1 MKKGYLTVFLSL
13 TITIML
19 SLILALLWSA
29 RIGAI
34 RMKTECATDI
44 SMNSVLAEY
53 NRALFEQYDLLL
65 TDCSYQT
72 DTPSM
77 ANVEEHLKYFMR
89 GNLHTTVEG
98 RITGTRTMTAAEC
111 TEAVIPAYSF
121 ATDGNGAVLRRQ
133 ILAYMEGEP
142 VTEAVA
148 EAASNLAVITA
159 NGYDTH
165 DVEAEAAENW
175 KRLNEIEIPEQEG
188 EDGEEHEPIPDNPAN
203 AVESQKGIG
212 VVNLAVPDPSAVST
226 KTVNLGQFTSHRQ
239 KNRGTGLDE
248 GESLSLVDRL
258 LLDQYMTEKTGCFTD
273 LKEGSL
279 LQYQM
284 EYLIAGKDSDF
295 DNLEHCARIL
305 LFWREA
311 ADFAYLVSDE
321 AKVAECE
328 ALATIISA
336 ILLCPELMDPL
347 KWSMI
352 FAWSFAEAI
361 SDMRILYTGG
371 RVPLIKT
378 AENWHITFLNLAFFR
393 DHLGGNGDSGLTYQD
408 YLRMLLL
415 LQSVEDKTDRMGDLI
430 EMDVRQTPGNGH
442 FRLDWCL
449 DIFTAQLT
457 VVSRSGFRMEM
468 VRTYGYESE

>member
-1 MKKGYLTVFLSL
+1 
-13 TITIML
+13 
-19 SLILALLWSA
+19 
-29 RIGAI
+29 
-34 RMKTECATDI
+34 
-44 SMNSVLAEY
+44 
-53 NRALFEQYDLLL
+53 
-65 TDCSYQT
+65 
-72 DTPSM
+72 
-77 ANVEEHLKYFMR
+77 
-89 GNLHTTVEG
+89 
-98 RITGTRTMTAAEC
+98 
-111 TEAVIPAYSF
+111 
-121 ATDGNGAVLRRQ
+121 
-133 ILAYMEGEP
+133 ME
-142 VTEAVA
+142 
-148 EAASNLAVITA
+148 N
-159 NGYDTH
+159 
-165 DVEAEAAENW
+165 
-175 KRLNEIEIPEQEG
+175 
-188 EDGEEHEPIPDNPAN
+188 
-203 AVESQKGIG
+203 
-212 VVNLAVPDPSAVST
+212 
-226 KTVNLGQFTSHRQ
+226 
-239 KNRGTGLDE
+239 
-248 GESLSLVDRL
+248 
-258 LLDQYMTEKTGCFTD
+258 
-273 LKEGSL
+273 
-279 LQYQM
+279 
-284 EYLIAGKDSDF
+284 LIAGKNRDF
-295 DNLEHCARIL
+295 DNLKHSVRIL

-336 ILLCPELMDPL
+336 ILLCPALLDPL